1 MNEEVLKIMNEP
13 DRPYDPVIDMSF
25 YDIDDILEEEEIEVE
40 YSIQLF
46 M

>member
-25 YDIDDILEEEEIEVE
+25 YDIDDILAEEEVEVE
-40 YSIQLF
+40 YACCWN
-46 M
+46 